1 MDLAPA
7 GLNKLNP
14 ISFAVGLVRAF
25 NMLCDSPRGRQST
38 QTFWAIEPFL
48 GESTYHLLG
57 HIPSSFG

>member
-7 GLNKLNP
+7 ELNKLNP

-38 QTFWAIEPFL
+38 QTFWATELFL
-48 GESTYHLLG
+48 GENTYHLPG
-57 HIPSSFG
+57 HIPGSFG